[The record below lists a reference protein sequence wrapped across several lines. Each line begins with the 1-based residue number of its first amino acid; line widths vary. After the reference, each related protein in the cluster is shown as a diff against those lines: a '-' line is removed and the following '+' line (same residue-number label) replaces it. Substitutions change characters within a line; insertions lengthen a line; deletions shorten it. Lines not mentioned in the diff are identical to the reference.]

1 MNLLGTMM
9 GGSTGGAGNMAN
21 LASSLVAQALQNKPG
36 GMMIGGHSFGGGAS
50 SGNSGPSR
58 GGYMDRRGGRDDYN
72 VRFPFFEITITLLLM
87 SGFVLDEKFQQNASK
102 FAIFYLIL
110 YVRKPKVAFSIF
122 HFVLLYCFP

>member
-1 MNLLGTMM
+1 MPKIILFVINIICEFPQVAPWAAGGGNAGNFGAAQNSNLAMNLLGTMM

-72 VRFPFFEITITLLLM
+72 VRFPLF
-87 SGFVLDEKFQQNASK
+87 
-102 FAIFYLIL
+102 
-110 YVRKPKVAFSIF
+110 
-122 HFVLLYCFP
+122 